1 MQSSGVEGAPLIT
14 AGQLHGSGTKCHRAS
29 ALEMMLINTAAL
41 WAAEHERVL
50 FAPCGVG
57 SVVQGLG
64 GGHEQSAIKMKVFQE
79 N

>member
-14 AGQLHGSGTKCHRAS
+14 AGQPHGSGTKCHRAS

-41 WAAEHERVL
+41 RVAKHERVL
-50 FAPCGVG
+50 SAPCRDGPA
-57 SVVQGLG
+57 VQGLG
-64 GGHEQSAIKMKVFQE
+64 GALQQNAIKIKAFQG